1 MDEIELLKRDLQKLN
16 DVENEYL
23 KELLDA
29 AKDFI
34 HEEGIVDDGTQSY
47 KMIKVQY
54 AAYLYRKRAAPD
66 TVMPRFLRWE
76 MNNKLFSQKSK

>member
-34 HEEGIVDDGTQSY
+34 LEEGIVDDGTQSY
-47 KMIKVQY
+47 KMIKVD
-54 AAYLYRKRAAPD
+54 RKS
-66 TVMPRFLRWE
+66 VV
-76 MNNKLFSQKSK
+76 